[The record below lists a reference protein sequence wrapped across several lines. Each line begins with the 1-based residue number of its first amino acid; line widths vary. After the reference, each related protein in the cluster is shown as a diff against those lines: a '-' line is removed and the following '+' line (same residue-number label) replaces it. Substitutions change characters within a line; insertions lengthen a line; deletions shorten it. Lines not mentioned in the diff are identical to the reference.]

1 MGSSKSRS
9 TKPLQNSS
17 TSMSRNIYYIIKFP
31 FRNKACESKSSTSPE
46 LVARYCDSLLRKSN
60 RTLDEA
66 AMDERFNQIMIVF
79 KYIDDKDIFQKFY
92 TKFFA
97 NRLIKDTYASE
108 DAEENMINKLKGKNE
123 KFWKEVNTIYSDIC
137 GYEYTSKLHR
147 MFQDISISKNLNKE
161 YKTKCDENSNHPPID
176 LRYGVLTRVS
186 RLDKCPFQRKIAYN
200 GILAI

>member
-1 MGSSKSRS
+1 MFNIKTFKIQPNKNYVTTILEVFEIASRMNQSSFNGEFKESLDKAA
-9 TKPLQNSS
+9 TKFINKYVFIKLQL
-17 TSMSRNIYYIIKFP
+17 IKFH

-108 DAEENMINKLKGKNE
+108 DAEENMINKLKGKIQNSG
-123 KFWKEVNTIYSDIC
+123 KSQHDIF
-137 GYEYTSKLHR
+137 L
-147 MFQDISISKNLNKE
+147 
-161 YKTKCDENSNHPPID
+161 
-176 LRYGVLTRVS
+176 
-186 RLDKCPFQRKIAYN
+186 YN
-200 GILAI
+200 I

>member
-1 MGSSKSRS
+1 MNQSSFNGEFKESLDKAA
-9 TKPLQNSS
+9 TKFINKYVFIKLQL
-17 TSMSRNIYYIIKFP
+17 IKFH

-108 DAEENMINKLKGKNE
+108 DAEENMINKLKGKIQNSG
-123 KFWKEVNTIYSDIC
+123 KSQHDIF
-137 GYEYTSKLHR
+137 L
-147 MFQDISISKNLNKE
+147 
-161 YKTKCDENSNHPPID
+161 
-176 LRYGVLTRVS
+176 
-186 RLDKCPFQRKIAYN
+186 YN
-200 GILAI
+200 I

>member
-186 RLDKCPFQRKIAYN
+186 RLDKCPIQRKIAYN

>member
-1 MGSSKSRS
+1 
-9 TKPLQNSS
+9 
-17 TSMSRNIYYIIKFP
+17 MSRNIYYIIKFP

-97 NRLIKDTYASE
+97 NLNLVSCNDADTDV
-108 DAEENMINKLKGKNE
+108 DA
-123 KFWKEVNTIYSDIC
+123 DA
-137 GYEYTSKLHR
+137 
-147 MFQDISISKNLNKE
+147 D
-161 YKTKCDENSNHPPID
+161 ID
-176 LRYGVLTRVS
+176 LGVDVHGVAGVIVES
-186 RLDKCPFQRKIAYN
+186 
-200 GILAI
+200 G

>member
-1 MGSSKSRS
+1 
-9 TKPLQNSS
+9 
-17 TSMSRNIYYIIKFP
+17 
-31 FRNKACESKSSTSPE
+31 
-46 LVARYCDSLLRKSN
+46 
-60 RTLDEA
+60 
-66 AMDERFNQIMIVF
+66 MDERFNQIMIVF

-123 KFWKEVNTIYSDIC
+123 KFWKKVNTIYSDIC

-176 LRYGVLTRVS
+176 LRYGVFTRVH
-186 RLDKCPFQRKIAYN
+186 RLDKCPF
-200 GILAI
+200 